1 MFLVIHLRDCC
12 RMVRMHIV
20 LINPKD
26 ELVHNNIGVLR
37 HEQGKLDQAI
47 DAYRKAIAINPN
59 YFEGYSNLGVAL
71 KEQGNLD
78 QAIDSYRQAITINPD
93 YSEGYNHLGTALK
106 EQGKLNQA
114 IGAYQK
120 AIKVDPNYI
129 EAYNNLSHLE
139 LLRGNYAEGWHYYMA
154 RKMQPIDQLLSFG
167 RSDTDLYQKK
177 SCLFTNR
184 G

>member
-59 YFEGYSNLGVAL
+59 YFEGYSNYLSKGSTCVEPICF
-71 KEQGNLD
+71 EQ
-78 QAIDSYRQAITINPD
+78 P
-93 YSEGYNHLGTALK
+93 
-106 EQGKLNQA
+106 
-114 IGAYQK
+114 
-120 AIKVDPNYI
+120 
-129 EAYNNLSHLE
+129 
-139 LLRGNYAEGWHYYMA
+139 
-154 RKMQPIDQLLSFG
+154 
-167 RSDTDLYQKK
+167 
-177 SCLFTNR
+177 
-184 G
+184 